1 VRDLFLL
8 DPDIVFLNHGSYGAC
23 PRPVFEE
30 YQRLQRE
37 LERNPVEFLGRER
50 RWPELHDA
58 ARDELARY
66 VGADQLNL
74 VFVPNATT
82 GMNVVAQ
89 SLELSPGDEV
99 VITDHEYGAIDLLW
113 RVVCERAGARLV
125 RVEVPV
131 PLADVAG
138 VVLAAITPRTR
149 VLVVSHITSPT
160 ALVFPVDELCR
171 RAREAG
177 VLAVIDGAHAPG
189 HVQLRLEELGAD
201 FYAGNCHKWLCA
213 PKGAGFL
220 YARPEHHPHLD
231 PPVLSWDFEASEFGE
246 RHRYQGTRDPAAY
259 LAVPTAIRF
268 QAEHGW
274 DDVQARCHPLADH
287 VRLGIAELTGLAPL
301 SGEDG
306 FVQMIAAE
314 LPPCDPAAVQRRL
327 REEHRIEVPVRE
339 WNGRILIR
347 VSVQAY
353 NDAADVTALLEAL
366 PSVL

>member
-1 VRDLFLL
+1 MRDLFLL
-8 DPDIVFLNHGSYGAC
+8 DPDVVFLNHGSYGAC

-37 LERNPVEFLGRER
+37 LERNPVEFLGRDR
-50 RWPELHDA
+50 RFPELHDA
-58 ARDELARY
+58 ARDKLARY
-66 VGADQLNL
+66 VGADPENL

-82 GMNVVAQ
+82 GMNVVA
-89 SLELSPGDEV
+89 SALELAPGDEV

-131 PLADVAG
+131 PLADVAET
-138 VVLAAITPRTR
+138 VLGAVTPRTR
-149 VLVVSHITSPT
+149 ALVVSHITSPT
-160 ALVFPVDELCR
+160 ALVFPVEELCR
-171 RAREAG
+171 GARAAG
-177 VLAVIDGAHAPG
+177 VLAVVDGAHAPG
-189 HVQLRLEELGAD
+189 QVPLRLEELGAD

-220 YARPEHHPHLD
+220 YARPEQHSRLH
-231 PPVLSWDFEASEFGE
+231 PPVLSWDFEAGGFSE

-259 LAVPTAIRF
+259 LAVPAAIRF

-274 DDVQARCHPLADH
+274 DHIQARCHQLADRT
-287 VRLGIAELTGLAPL
+287 RLSLAELTGLAPL
-301 SGEDG
+301 SGAHG
-306 FVQMIAAE
+306 FVQMVAAE
-314 LPPCDPAAVQRRL
+314 LTPCDPASLQRRL
-327 REEHRIEVPVRE
+327 REEHGIEVPVRE

-353 NDAADVTALLEAL
+353 NDEAEVTAVLEAL
-366 PSVL
+366 PLVL